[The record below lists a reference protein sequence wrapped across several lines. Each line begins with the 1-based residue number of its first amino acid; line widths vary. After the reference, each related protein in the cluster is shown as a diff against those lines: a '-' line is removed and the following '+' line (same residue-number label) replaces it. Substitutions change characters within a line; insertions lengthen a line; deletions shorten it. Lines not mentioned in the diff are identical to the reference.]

1 MPSSNQLLAGLAKRD
16 LALIRSSLEPVR
28 LLANEVLEP
37 RSSRVGYVY
46 FVQSG
51 LVSVVGMTK
60 PNHRIE
66 VGMIGSEGMT
76 GLAVVLGD
84 DRSANETLVQSSGTA
99 LRLHPQALREAMRAS
114 TALTERLL
122 RYTHVF
128 MIQGSQTAVAN
139 GRGKLSERLARWLAM
154 WRDRLPVDDLTITH
168 EFLSILLGV
177 RRPGVTIAINE
188 LEGRG
193 LLKATRTRVKIMDR
207 EGLRKAA
214 NGFYGVPEAEY
225 LRLLGPRVR
234 RPKTLAG

>member
-16 LALIRSSLEPVR
+16 LALIRGSLEPVR
-28 LLANEVLEP
+28 LSARDILETP
-37 RSSRVGYVY
+37 SSPVDHVY
-46 FVQSG
+46 FVESG
-51 LVSVVGMTK
+51 LVSVVGTTH

-76 GLAVVLGD
+76 GLAIVLGD
-84 DRSANETLVQSSGTA
+84 DRPANETLVQSPGTA
-99 LRLHPQALREAMRAS
+99 LRLPAQALREAMRAS
-114 TALTERLL
+114 TTLTERLL

-154 WRDRLPVDDLTITH
+154 WRDRLPTDDLTITH

-193 LLKATRTRVKIMDR
+193 LVKATRTRVKIMDR
-207 EGLRKAA
+207 DGLRKAA
-214 NGFYGVPEAEY
+214 NGFYGIPEAEY
-225 LRLLGPRVR
+225 RRLLGP
-234 RPKTLAG
+234 KAKK